1 MANIALKSQLIST
14 EKILNRQVR
23 RKGLTAAFIQPFI
36 ARYGNKG
43 THSSKCYRQYASAY
57 YCGQTK
63 FVKNGKLVTAQLC
76 KTRMCQT
83 CSAIRTANL
92 INGYESQLEPA
103 IKAKNLYFLT
113 LTKPTV
119 HWMESGKRLNSMMHW
134 FSCARKRRWKNRLE
148 KFEGLRKL
156 EFSVRPTYHLHW
168 HFHMVVVGKENAEW
182 LQAEWLK
189 DHPEAKEWCQ
199 KITLATRGTL
209 KEMFKYISKPTF
221 KDKNGKTVFIPS
233 EEYLD
238 AYNAGYCAS
247 KGRRL
252 IQPFGGLK
260 KVSEE
265 INEKDLEAQDL
276 GEFEGLEWKWDSYV
290 LNYVSELGEILAPQV
305 GYPPGVIYAVR
316 SFKDPPPNP
325 LSSFYSRFKSIDMK
339 ESLTSF

>member
-1 MANIALKSQLIST
+1 MTNIAYKSQHYKSQRVL
-14 EKILNRQVR
+14 KRQVR
-23 RKGLTAAFIQPFI
+23 RKGLTIAFIQPFI

-103 IKAKNLYFLT
+103 MRAKNLFFLT

-119 HWMESGKRLNSMMHW
+119 HWMESGSRLEYMLKW
-134 FSCARKRRWKNRLE
+134 FTAVRKRRFKRCS
-148 KFEGLRKL
+148 KFKGLRKL
-156 EFSVRPTYHLHW
+156 EFSVRPTHHLHW
-168 HFHMVVVGKENAEW
+168 HFHIVVVGRKNAEW
-182 LQAEWLK
+182 LQSEWLK
-189 DHPEAKEWCQ
+189 NHPEAKEWCQ

-238 AYNAGYCAS
+238 AYNAGYCAA

-276 GEFEGLEWKWDSYV
+276 GRFEGLEWKWDSYI
-290 LNYVSELGEILAPQV
+290 LNYVSEFGEILVPQV

-325 LSSFYSRFKSIDMK
+325 LFSFQTNRYEKIA
-339 ESLTSF
+339 

>member
-1 MANIALKSQLIST
+1 MTNVAYKSQHYKSQRVL
-14 EKILNRQVR
+14 KRQVR
-23 RKGLTAAFIQPFI
+23 RKGLTTAFIQPFI

-43 THSSKCYRQYASAY
+43 THNSKCYKQYASAY

-103 IKAKNLYFLT
+103 IKSKNLFFLT

-119 HWMESGKRLNSMMHW
+119 HWMEAGNRLNYMLKWWTS
-134 FSCARKRRWKNRLE
+134 KRE
-148 KFEGLRKL
+148 KRCKINMKMFEGIRKL
-156 EFSVRPTYHLHW
+156 EFSVRPIYHIHW
-168 HFHMVVVGKENAEW
+168 HFHIVVVGRENAEW
-182 LQAEWLK
+182 LRSEWLK
-189 DHPEAKEWCQ
+189 DNPEAKKWCQ

-276 GEFEGLEWKWDSYV
+276 GEFEGLEWKWDSYI
-290 LNYVSELGEILAPQV
+290 LNYVSEFGEILAPQV

-325 LSSFYSRFKSIDMK
+325 LFSFQTNRYEKVA
-339 ESLTSF
+339 